1 MVVSKRP
8 LGSDGEGA
16 VVCIEGPVGP
26 DVVVVWML
34 PGMLPVVLVW
44 MLPVGVVWMVP
55 ETPVEPVWMV
65 PEEVGVWM
73 PGGEQVGLEALGVW
87 MPVGEQVGP
96 EAVGVWMPVG
106 EQVAMPE

>member
-16 VVCIEGPVGP
+16 VVCIEGPVVWTMSDGPVGP

-34 PGMLPVVLVW
+34 PGLLPVVLVW
-44 MLPVGVVWMVP
+44 MLPVGVVWMMP
-55 ETPVEPVWMV
+55 ETPVEPVGLVWMV
-65 PEEVGVWM
+65 PEEV
-73 PGGEQVGLEALGVW
+73 GVW

>member
-1 MVVSKRP
+1 M
-8 LGSDGEGA
+8 
-16 VVCIEGPVGP
+16 VCIEGPVVWTMSDGPVGP

-34 PGMLPVVLVW
+34 PVVLVW
-44 MLPVGVVWMVP
+44 MLLVGVVWMMP
-55 ETPVEPVWMV
+55 ETPVEPVGLVWMV

-73 PGGEQVGLEALGVW
+73 PVGEQVGL
-87 MPVGEQVGP
+87 